1 MAAKIEFTSTAD
13 DNALRGLE
21 RTIMAMLGYS
31 ERNEGLVKVEKLDM
45 VHDYV
50 LVLAFPLTKQAEEA
64 IYLVMRS
71 HEFEVQWTELNEEY
85 RGW

>member
-1 MAAKIEFTSTAD
+1 MAAKIEFTSTAT
-13 DNALRGLE
+13 DNALRSLE

-45 VHDYV
+45 VHDYI
-50 LVLAFPLTKQAEEA
+50 LVLDFPLTKQAEEA
-64 IYLVMRS
+64 IYLVMRCP
-71 HEFEVQWTELNEEY
+71 EFEVKWTELNEEY

>member
-1 MAAKIEFTSTAD
+1 
-13 DNALRGLE
+13 
-21 RTIMAMLGYS
+21 
-31 ERNEGLVKVEKLDM
+31 M

>member
-1 MAAKIEFTSTAD
+1 MAAKIKFTSTAS

-50 LVLAFPLTKQAEEA
+50 LVLDFPLTKQAEKA